1 MADHI
6 THDPIYDTVDRDDFD
21 AMIEVERYAA
31 RSGAFDE
38 IISSTEDHFWDPG
51 DPAYVDFAKDDFEP
65 PEATLLVWEATA
77 GAMRARY
84 ERFPGFDAVAVD
96 LLLIADDATLCAVH
110 DAANLNPLAQIKSK
124 VRRRDILLFVVKA
137 KHELIECGY
146 SELLESLGLVFMGT
160 CR

>member
-1 MADHI
+1 MSDPCLADL
-6 THDPIYDTVDRDDFD
+6 DLAGWQAVLDRN
-21 AMIEVERYAA
+21 AA
-31 RSGAFDE
+31 VFSGMQCGSR
-38 IISSTEDHFWDPG
+38 IGLMS
-51 DPAYVDFAKDDFEP
+51 KDDFEP

-77 GAMRARY
+77 GAMFARY

-110 DAANLNPLAQIKSK
+110 DAANPNPLAQIKSR
-124 VRRRDILLFVVKA
+124 VRRRDILLFVVKP
-137 KHELIECGY
+137 KHELIERGY